1 MDPAA
6 LQQFEQ
12 VVLALMSPDNT
23 VRGQAEETF
32 NQAKQNPDALTTA
45 LVTHLR
51 KNGGEQARIRALSP
65 SVHSAP
71 PSRCVSTERLELGV
85 ALSTHVCARCT
96 SLHTSCTPLHT
107 SAHLC
112 GCASL

>member
-23 VRGQAEETF
+23 VRGQAEEAF
-32 NQAKQNPDALTTA
+32 NQAKQNPDALFTT

-51 KNGGEQARIRALSP
+51 KNSGEQARALPLPPLLVQWPSP
-65 SVHSAP
+65 PLLTSV
-71 PSRCVSTERLELGV
+71 CVTICSLLCV
-85 ALSTHVCARCT
+85 AL
-96 SLHTSCTPLHT
+96 
-107 SAHLC
+107 LC
-112 GCASL
+112 DS

>member
-12 VVLALMSPDNT
+12 MVLALMSPDNT
-23 VRGQAEETF
+23 MRGQAEETF

-45 LVTHLR
+45 LLTHLR

-71 PSRCVSTERLELGV
+71 PSRCMSTERLELGV
-85 ALSTHVCARCT
+85 ALSAHVRA
-96 SLHTSCTPLHT
+96 LCTPR
-107 SAHLC
+107 AHLC